1 MAFYI
6 QYRALCKRVKQ
17 QLDEFHDQEKA
28 QNTSTPPRNLSG
40 ATTQAEQDASPNN
53 NDKSSDDDTAQDSKS
68 YPHASLPGIT
78 LQPDP
83 QNPSQKY
90 YLVSW
95 ESPTDPQ
102 NPRNWSTPSRLRTVT
117 ILIAIAFV
125 VTAASSIDSG
135 IAPQAA
141 MDLNVSEVTEALG
154 GTAIYLIGFGLGA
167 LLASPASEMVGRY
180 PVYLG
185 TLVIFGCWL
194 VGAALAPNIGAQIAF
209 RFLAGL
215 CGSAPLTVAGG
226 SMSDI
231 WNAREKTWAFP
242 LFAIVGFGG
251 PVLGPVI
258 SSYIG
263 VTHVLSW
270 RWAEWVMLI
279 ADGLVIAL
287 ILLAKRETLA
297 PQLLLYKARHLRK
310 VTGDDRFKTAAE
322 ADGHSLSKVLK
333 TNFSRPFI
341 LALEPIV
348 LLYTLYLTV
357 VYIVLFTFLDGYTEI
372 FMMTYGIN
380 QGLSNL
386 CFLGLL
392 VGILLSMVTVP
403 LVVRITNKQLERDG
417 DDGTGNMLNQ
427 ETRIIFSMIGAPLIP
442 IGLFWMGWTDHAS
455 ISIWSPLVA
464 SAVVGFGIVSIFMS
478 AYMYII
484 DSYQTYAASAL
495 TFVALVRYLAAGG
508 MTVVGVPIIVVLPVP
523 YVLYMYGD
531 KVRARSK
538 YAVGPNDK

>member
-1 MAFYI
+1 
-6 QYRALCKRVKQ
+6 
-17 QLDEFHDQEKA
+17 
-28 QNTSTPPRNLSG
+28 
-40 ATTQAEQDASPNN
+40 
-53 NDKSSDDDTAQDSKS
+53 
-68 YPHASLPGIT
+68 
-78 LQPDP
+78 
-83 QNPSQKY
+83 
-90 YLVSW
+90 
-95 ESPTDPQ
+95 
-102 NPRNWSTPSRLRTVT
+102 
-117 ILIAIAFV
+117 
-125 VTAASSIDSG
+125 
-135 IAPQAA
+135 
-141 MDLNVSEVTEALG
+141 
-154 GTAIYLIGFGLGA
+154 
-167 LLASPASEMVGRY
+167 
-180 PVYLG
+180 
-185 TLVIFGCWL
+185 
-194 VGAALAPNIGAQIAF
+194 
-209 RFLAGL
+209 
-215 CGSAPLTVAGG
+215 
-226 SMSDI
+226 
-231 WNAREKTWAFP
+231 
-242 LFAIVGFGG
+242 
-251 PVLGPVI
+251 
-258 SSYIG
+258 
-263 VTHVLSW
+263 
-270 RWAEWVMLI
+270 MLI

-333 TNFSRPFI
+333 TSFSRPFI

-442 IGLFWMGWTDHAS
+442 IGLFWMGWTDHVSLACLLPTGLSWCCWLMRNLQAS

-508 MTVVGVPIIVVLPVP
+508 M
-523 YVLYMYGD
+523 
-531 KVRARSK
+531 
-538 YAVGPNDK
+538 